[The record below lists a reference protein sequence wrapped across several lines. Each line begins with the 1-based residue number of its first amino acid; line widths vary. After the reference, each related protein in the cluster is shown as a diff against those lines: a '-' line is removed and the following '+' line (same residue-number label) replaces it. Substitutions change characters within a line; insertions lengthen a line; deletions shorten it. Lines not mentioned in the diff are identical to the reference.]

1 MSGLDLWQEI
11 QETKKLL
18 DIALKEAKARGQAM
32 NAAEARY
39 YTLKDMRVREL
50 MDENKSGTVIAML
63 IKGEPDVNEAM
74 NKYHDMQVEYRNA
87 CEAINVYK
95 KWFDFLRDQYQREWS
110 QVKGG

>member
-87 CEAINVYK
+87 CEAINCYK
-95 KWFDFLRDQYQREWS
+95 RWFDFLREQYQREWNQS
-110 QVKGG
+110 NG

>member
-74 NKYHDMQVEYRNA
+74 NKYHDMQVEYKNA

-95 KWFDFLRDQYQREWS
+95 KWFDFLREQYQREWS
-110 QVKGG
+110 QAKDG